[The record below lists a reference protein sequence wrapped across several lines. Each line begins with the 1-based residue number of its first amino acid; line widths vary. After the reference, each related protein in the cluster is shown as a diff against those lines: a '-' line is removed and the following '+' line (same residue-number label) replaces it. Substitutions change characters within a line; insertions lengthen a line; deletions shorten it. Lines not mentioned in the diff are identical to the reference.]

1 MAPMISESLPSRFSL
16 RLLRAAEGETR
27 LDNIKVDHEG
37 LSCQPV
43 AELERQMTFISG
55 GLLSGLR
62 AANNFQKEDKKCYCP
77 TLNHGSAK
85 N

>member
-1 MAPMISESLPSRFSL
+1 MISESLTSRFSFRCL
-16 RLLRAAEGETR
+16 RDAEGETQLR
-27 LDNIKVDHEG
+27 KIKVDHEG

-62 AANNFQKEDKKCYCP
+62 AANNFQKEE
-77 TLNHGSAK
+77 
-85 N
+85 